1 MVVGAQV
8 KVEEL
13 TDDAIDYILDGL
25 RNELRLT
32 DWEQKFI
39 ESVSDWWDR
48 ERRLSEKQKEILGKM
63 WDKY

>member
-1 MVVGAQV
+1 M
-8 KVEEL
+8 KIEEL

-25 RNELRLT
+25 RSERRLT